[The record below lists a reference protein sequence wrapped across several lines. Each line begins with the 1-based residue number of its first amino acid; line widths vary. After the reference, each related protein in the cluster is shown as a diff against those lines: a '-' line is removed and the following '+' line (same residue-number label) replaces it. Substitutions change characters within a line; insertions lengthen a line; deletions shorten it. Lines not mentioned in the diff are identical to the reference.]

1 MKTTQKLFLVAL
13 LTLTLLSAPLKAD
26 DAPAATTDEPTLD
39 AQVAAEIKAAN
50 AITRELDQSLHE
62 DDIEHAALRAEIIS
76 IHIADRTKLYN
87 YQEILDI
94 SFRYFVEEPLS
105 FVAKHRLQHAKN
117 EHDHEYEP
125 MLANADLV
133 EHYLTHELDGRTEL
147 NADEVEGLLNHHKY
161 DTSLGYNEDGLHE
174 ALDKYTKDSKHEDEE
189 ADDHF
194 DQLDEL
200 ENMDVDDDDD
210 DEEEGDHVDADDED
224 EEDSLDGEVDDWELE
239 DM

>member
-13 LTLTLLSAPLKAD
+13 LALTLLSTPLKAD
-26 DAPAATTDEPTLD
+26 DAPASTTDEPTLD
-39 AQVAAEIKAAN
+39 SQVAAEIKAAN

-62 DDIEHAALRAEIIS
+62 DDIEHAALKAEIIS
-76 IHIADRTKLYN
+76 IHIADKTKIYN

-94 SFRYFVEEPLS
+94 AFRYFVEEPLS
-105 FVAKHRLQHAKN
+105 FVAKHRMQHEKN
-117 EHDHEYEP
+117 EHDHEFEP

-133 EHYLTHELDGRTEL
+133 EHYLTHELKGRTEL
-147 NADEVEGLLNHHKY
+147 TASEVEGLLNHHKY
-161 DTSLGYNEDGLHE
+161 DDSLGHNEDGLH
-174 ALDKYTKDSKHEDEE
+174 ASLDKYTKDSKHEDEP

-200 ENMDVDDDDD
+200 DNMDLDDD
-210 DEEEGDHVDADDED
+210 DEDDEGGHLETD
-224 EEDSLDGEVDDWELE
+224 EEDEEVDDWELE

>member
-13 LTLTLLSAPLKAD
+13 LALTLLSAPLKAD
-26 DAPAATTDEPTLD
+26 DAPAATTEDPTLD

-76 IHIADRTKLYN
+76 IHIADRTKIYN

-94 SFRYFVEEPLS
+94 AFRYFVEEPLS

-117 EHDHEYEP
+117 EHDHEEEP

-133 EHYLTHELDGRTEL
+133 EHYLTHELNGRTEL
-147 NADEVEGLLNHHKY
+147 TASEVEGLLNHHKY
-161 DTSLGYNEDGLHE
+161 DDSLGHNQDGLHE
-174 ALDKYTKDSKHEDEE
+174 ALDKYTKDSKDEDEE
-189 ADDHF
+189 SDDHF

-200 ENMDVDDDDD
+200 DNMSVDDDD

-224 EEDSLDGEVDDWELE
+224 SEDGEVDDWEME